1 MMARRSAKHTNLRPR
16 AATTLKRWQH
26 LRSDSLGS
34 NAPGEVTTISTAR
47 FALFVVAVATVF
59 TLYIGHVYQTQD
71 ILNALQQARGE
82 NLHLHLRHNEVKGE
96 FDEATGPSVIHERAP
111 GLGLE
116 DGFSN
121 APLVRA
127 N

>member
-1 MMARRSAKHTNLRPR
+1 MARKRAIHTDLRPR
-16 AATTLKRWQH
+16 AATALKRWQH

-34 NAPGEVTTISTAR
+34 DAPGEVTTISTAR

-71 ILNALQQARGE
+71 ILNALQQSQGE
-82 NLHLHLRHNEVKGE
+82 NLRLHLRYNELKGE
-96 FDEATGPSVIHERAP
+96 FDESTGPSVIHQRAP